1 LNFYITGIKLYYYR
15 DKGKKEEK
23 KMKKII
29 SIYIEKIER
38 KENLFLASQEIITHY
53 IRNLC
58 IKKILDII

>member
-29 SIYIEKIER
+29 SIYILKKLKGRKIFFWH
-38 KENLFLASQEIITHY
+38 L
-53 IRNLC
+53 
-58 IKKILDII
+58 KK